1 MNLKVLRNK
10 LLDKGLK
17 ITPQRLAVLKAVIKQ
32 RNHPTADNIIHLVH
46 KTNPNIASGT
56 IYKILETLVENKLI
70 TKVKT
75 DKDVMR
81 YDPILE
87 DHHHLYCID
96 SERIED
102 YYDEELSNILKK
114 YFEKKKIPQ
123 FEVENIKL
131 QINGKFLNKK

>member
-1 MNLKVLRNK
+1 MSVADLRNK

-17 ITPQRLAVLKAVIKQ
+17 ITPQRLAVLKAIIKQ
-32 RNHPTADNIIHLVH
+32 TNHPTADNIIHLVQ

-81 YDPILE
+81 YDPVIE
-87 DHHHLYCID
+87 DHHHLYCSQ

-102 YYDEELSNILKK
+102 YYDEELNEILKE
-114 YFEKKKIPQ
+114 YFSEKKIAEFKI
-123 FEVENIKL
+123 ENIKL
-131 QINGKFLNKK
+131 QINGRFTKTK